1 MSETQLISMRMPV
14 DLVAKVDG
22 LAEAQGRSRANV
34 ILRALEVGLGKQA
47 VTEMLPSSEVVQVVA
62 REIDREHE
70 RTPEP
75 VQSAKPEREV
85 SKVETAKEDGKLAAC
100 PRCGG
105 PTVEWGP
112 QQRRCG
118 KCGANYPK

>member
-47 VTEMLPSSEVVQVVA
+47 VAEILPSSEVVQA
-62 REIDREHE
+62 PKR
-70 RTPEP
+70 EP
-75 VQSAKPEREV
+75 VQSASPMTSEREV
-85 SKVETAKEDGKLAAC
+85 IKAAREDSGHNTETCRIYRCFACQAIKE
-100 PRCGG
+100 
-105 PTVEWGP
+105 
-112 QQRRCG
+112 RRLKG
-118 KCGANYPK
+118 